1 MKQHRYSAKRKP
13 VSLECYAYKDVFQN
27 WRRNKGFFRQKPKEL
42 TVNWSVLQ
50 EKLKQII

>member
-1 MKQHRYSAKRKP
+1 MPTKMSFKTGGEIRAFSDK
-13 VSLECYAYKDVFQN
+13 
-27 WRRNKGFFRQKPKEL
+27 QKPKEL